1 LAGLERLAD
10 FEMRVGSWYWVR
22 PERRAT
28 MEVEKI
34 RNLSDEE
41 LTLEGRKAA
50 EQLFRLRFQM
60 KLGQTEGAKKLRDLK
75 KDIARINTIE
85 RERELGIHTVVA
97 PKHHHAHGAGEGEE
111 TQAAAARQGKK
122 KAAKP
127 AKKRSAKKSASSRK
141 GSGRSASSRKT
152 AARPSANKKKAAR
165 SSSVK
170 KG

>member
-1 LAGLERLAD
+1 LAEIGKLAD

-34 RNLSDEE
+34 RNLSDDE
-41 LTLEGRKAA
+41 LALEGRKAA

-60 KLGQTEGAKKLRDLK
+60 KLGQTEGVKKLRELK
-75 KDIARINTIE
+75 TDVARINTIV
-85 RERELGIHTVVA
+85 RERELGIHSLVA
-97 PKHHHAHGAGEGEE
+97 PKRHAE
-111 TQAAAARQGKK
+111 AAAEAETSEPAKHANKK
-122 KAAKP
+122 VAKP
-127 AKKRSAKKSASSRK
+127 AKKKPAKKAATAHK
-141 GSGRSASSRKT
+141 ASGRSA
-152 AARPSANKKKAAR
+152 AARKSAAKPSAIKKKAAR